1 MLRAGSELVLQCR
14 CSQEAVGTGCV
25 QARDLPRVRNLFL
38 TYTHLLHLPRT
49 ICGAANFEQE
59 LGVIAACQVAGRQFN
74 TTVSAGVG
82 SFLENQSHSPRLGI
96 PLKVCDTIFPDWC
109 LPEKDKNIVTQS
121 MGHRQV
127 IPSYTTHKLR
137 GNIP

>member
-14 CSQEAVGTGCV
+14 CSQEAVGIGCV

-38 TYTHLLHLPRT
+38 TYTHLLHLSRT
-49 ICGAANFEQE
+49 RSRAALLEQE

-82 SFLENQSHSPRLGI
+82 SLFGTNLILPGRGAPPQVLRHYSPGLV
-96 PLKVCDTIFPDWC
+96 PSLK
-109 LPEKDKNIVTQS
+109 
-121 MGHRQV
+121 R
-127 IPSYTTHKLR
+127 
-137 GNIP
+137 